1 MAPDPYVGATDH
13 YTSPSRRDWVKRAWE
28 EPTFIR
34 HLDAAIGRSLAHGL
48 RADLDV
54 LDIGCGT
61 GVGLDLL
68 LAVPLLAGT
77 ATLRRATGLDLDDD
91 LLAVARGRFAQD
103 PRITFERGD
112 MTRIPDVGYRDVL
125 LSSGVPYSH
134 LTLAELEAALIRMF
148 SVTVAPDR
156 PTLAVIDVLGRWS
169 IEWTQ
174 RWDVTRWDYRMSF
187 FATDV
192 EPVSTPMTTWS
203 GTALT
208 ALIERAASAAGVQ
221 VVTLDL
227 VDRSIAVG
235 RHTSTGE
242 YTPELPRLRDLVSAL
257 ADPAVDQ
264 DAAALRLMLSLPAA
278 PDAVLALHRDLAE
291 AWNAALDAH
300 LAGAAPSSAAAQLTL
315 AHALREIER
324 ERETRGLGVGH
335 SLTAFALLARA

>member
-28 EPTFIR
+28 EPAFVR
-34 HLDAAIGRSLAHGL
+34 HLDTALRRSLTHGL

-68 LAVPLLAGT
+68 LAVPQFEGT
-77 ATLRRATGLDLDDD
+77 VTLRRATGLDLDED
-91 LLAVARGRFAQD
+91 LLAIALSRFARD

-112 MTRIPDVGYRDVL
+112 MTAIPDVGPHDVL

-134 LTLAELEAALIRMF
+134 LTAEELESALIRMF

-203 GTALT
+203 GAALT
-208 ALIERAASAAGVQ
+208 ALIEQAAAAAGVR

-264 DAAALRLMLSLPAA
+264 DASALRLTLSLPDA
-278 PDAVLALHRDLAE
+278 PDAVLALHRDLSG
-291 AWNAALDAH
+291 AWNTALDAH
-300 LAGAAPSSAAAQLTL
+300 LAGPDPSSPAAQLAL
-315 AHALREIER
+315 AHALRAIER

>member
-1 MAPDPYVGATDH
+1 
-13 YTSPSRRDWVKRAWE
+13 
-28 EPTFIR
+28 
-34 HLDAAIGRSLAHGL
+34 
-48 RADLDV
+48 
-54 LDIGCGT
+54 
-61 GVGLDLL
+61 
-68 LAVPLLAGT
+68 
-77 ATLRRATGLDLDDD
+77 
-91 LLAVARGRFAQD
+91 
-103 PRITFERGD
+103 
-112 MTRIPDVGYRDVL
+112 
-125 LSSGVPYSH
+125 VPYSH
-134 LTLAELEAALIRMF
+134 LTAEELESALIRMF

-203 GTALT
+203 GAALT
-208 ALIERAASAAGVQ
+208 ALIEQAAAAAGVR

-264 DAAALRLMLSLPAA
+264 DASALRLTLSLPDA
-278 PDAVLALHRDLAE
+278 PDAVLALHRNLSG
-291 AWNAALDAH
+291 AWNTALDVH
-300 LAGAAPSSAAAQLTL
+300 LAGPDPSSPAAQLAL
-315 AHALREIER
+315 AHALRAIER